1 MQALMT
7 NRAPVGMQTKGLFG
21 KSGKFYPDPSQNP
34 DQPAMPGPIGGF
46 GGGTFDM
53 DGSQATPVGGAPMA
67 VNAAAEQPGPAG
79 GMTAPGQGLGARM
92 QPQPEQADAGH
103 WSVGGFDDLPV
114 KSQAPA
120 MPGNAGPLGASM
132 RQPFDYDAAMK
143 TLVGEYKKPKDW
155 QVALAILGDGLA
167 GAGGRQ
173 GFAVD
178 NILRRK
184 NEYQQRQFEAAKQIL
199 GWQQGDYAAQRDAD
213 LQAANPF
220 TIGRDRVQFD
230 PRSGQ
235 SSVVYDGAEDFE
247 LYAEGLGLEPGS
259 EDYFRAVEDF
269 ILRGSGPSAY
279 ERDVS
284 LDDHRTGN
292 DRGLEGYRQE
302 NRLAMERAR
311 QGNRLGMEGARQ
323 SNRMTLR
330 QTPAAG
336 RGAGAAIQTVS
347 TPAQAQQL
355 KPGTRYRTP
364 DGKVYTR

>member
-1 MQALMT
+1 MMQAMMN
-7 NRAPVGMQTKGLFG
+7 NRAPIGMQTKGLFG
-21 KSGKFYPDPSQNP
+21 KSGRFFPNP
-34 DQPAMPGPIGGF
+34 RESEAQPVMPGPISGIGE
-46 GGGTFDM
+46 GTFNM
-53 DGSQATPVGGAPMA
+53 DGSQATPVDQAPMG
-67 VNAAAEQPGPAG
+67 NGMPAAQTQAPMPGPAEVAQTGLRQPGG
-79 GMTAPGQGLGARM
+79 GMQDAPAQGLGARM
-92 QPQPEQADAGH
+92 QPEQP
-103 WSVGGFDDLPV
+103 
-114 KSQAPA
+114 
-120 MPGNAGPLGASM
+120 GPLGSSM

-143 TLVGEYKKPKDW
+143 ALTGEYKKPKDW

-173 GFAVD
+173 GYAVQ
-178 NILRRK
+178 NIIGRRDA
-184 NEYQQRQFEAAKQIL
+184 YQQRQFEAAKQVL

-213 LQAANPF
+213 LRAANPV

-235 SSVVYDGAEDFE
+235 SSVLFDGAEDFE

-259 EDYFRAVEDF
+259 DDYFQAVEDF

-279 ERDVS
+279 DRDVS

-302 NRLAMERAR
+302 NRLEMERAR

-323 SNRMTLR
+323 GNRMTLR
-330 QTPAAG
+330 QTPSAG
-336 RGAGAAIQTVS
+336 RAPARSAIQTVT
-347 TPAQAQQL
+347 TPAEAQRL

-364 DGKVYTR
+364 DGKVFTR